1 MPDSGKKENAMAETP
16 ENKEEKEEQPRARK
30 ASAGTRRTS
39 SGTGARKATGKTAGR
54 AVGRT
59 SGKADGKTAGSP
71 SGRRPVRRQVNGT
84 ARKQVKSA
92 SGKKRRHIKLYVC
105 AFVFVLAIGTALYHA
120 NRLSVEYFG
129 TPLSLDV
136 IRSQIRAMRSGEHL
150 PAGDW
155 VYGID
160 ISHHQLYVNWDD
172 LKIYVD
178 ENGRTVRD
186 KSESVASEDV
196 DFVFMKATEGVSYR
210 DGKFSTRWK
219 NAGKTTIRRGAY
231 HFFRPGKNVAA
242 QVKNYIDHV
251 GPLSENDLP
260 PVLDIEQTD
269 GCTPAV
275 VNARALE
282 WLKAVERYYGRT
294 PIIYANPEFMR
305 NVLDKELLSSY
316 TIWVAHYRVA
326 RPFCK
331 GWTFWQFT
339 DRGHVAGVGV
349 GGVDMNVCPASVFY
363 SMP

>member
-1 MPDSGKKENAMAETP
+1 MAERP
-16 ENKEEKEEQPRARK
+16 ENKEEKEEHPRAGK
-30 ASAGTRRTS
+30 ASSAARRTS
-39 SGTGARKATGKTAGR
+39 SGSGTRKAAGK
-54 AVGRT
+54 AVGKAVEKT
-59 SGKADGKTAGSP
+59 SGQADGKMAGRPPVKRPVKSQVN
-71 SGRRPVRRQVNGT
+71 RPVRKPVRRTSV
-84 ARKQVKSA
+84 
-92 SGKKRRHIKLYVC
+92 KKRHHVRLYVC
-105 AFVFVLAIGTALYHA
+105 AFVFIFALGTALYHA

-136 IRSQIRAMRSGEHL
+136 IRSQIRAMRGGEHL

-186 KSESVASEDV
+186 KSESVSSEDV

-219 NAGKTTIRRGAY
+219 NAGMTTIRRGAY
-231 HFFRPGKNVAA
+231 HFFRPGKDVPA
-242 QVKNYIDHV
+242 QVSNFISHV

-282 WLKAVERYYGRT
+282 WLKAVERHYGRK

-305 NVLDKELLSSY
+305 DILDKELLSSY

-349 GGVDMNVCPASVFY
+349 GGVDINVCPASVFY

>member
-1 MPDSGKKENAMAETP
+1 MP
-16 ENKEEKEEQPRARK
+16 ENKEVDRQRVKKVA
-30 ASAGTRRTS
+30 ADGRRTS
-39 SGTGARKATGKTAGR
+39 SGAGRSRRKTARTGSVAGRMTRKGNAGAAARKSGRKAGR
-54 AVGRT
+54 R
-59 SGKADGKTAGSP
+59 
-71 SGRRPVRRQVNGT
+71 
-84 ARKQVKSA
+84 A
-92 SGKKRRHIKLYVC
+92 SVKKRSHIRLYAC
-105 AFVFVLAIGTALYHA
+105 IFVFAIALGTLIYHA

-136 IRSQIRAMRSGEHL
+136 IRSQFRAMRGGEHL

-160 ISHHQLYVNWDD
+160 ISHHQLYVNWDE
-172 LKIYVD
+172 LMIYVD

-186 KSESVASEDV
+186 KAESVASEDV

-210 DGKFSTRWK
+210 DGKFSSRWK

-231 HFFRPGKNVAA
+231 HFFRPGKDVSA
-242 QVKNYIDHV
+242 QVSNFISQV
-251 GPLSENDLP
+251 GPLSDNDLP
-260 PVLDIEQTD
+260 PVLDMEQTD

-275 VNARALE
+275 VNERALE
-282 WLKAVERYYGRT
+282 WLKAVERHYGRK

-305 NVLDKELLSSY
+305 NVLDEELLSSY

-349 GGVDMNVCPASVFY
+349 GGVDINVCPASKFY

>member
-1 MPDSGKKENAMAETP
+1 MANRSGNTGEKENP
-16 ENKEEKEEQPRARK
+16 QHARK
-30 ASAGTRRTS
+30 ASAGRGKSPSGSARR
-39 SGTGARKATGKTAGR
+39 KTAGKD
-54 AVGRT
+54 A
-59 SGKADGKTAGSP
+59 GKGAGKVTGKPKARRQTG
-71 SGRRPVRRQVNGT
+71 RPVRR
-84 ARKQVKSA
+84 KSA
-92 SGKKRRHIKLYVC
+92 RRRRHIRLYVF
-105 AFVFVLAIGTALYHA
+105 ALVFVFALGTAIYHA
-120 NRLSVEYFG
+120 NRLSLEYFG
-129 TPLSLDV
+129 TPLSIDV
-136 IRSQIRAMRSGEHL
+136 IRSQIRAMRTGEHL

-196 DFVFMKATEGVSYR
+196 GFVFMKATEGTSFR
-210 DGKFSTRWK
+210 DGKFSSRWK
-219 NAGKTTIRRGAY
+219 NAGKTGIRRGAY
-231 HFFRPGKNVAA
+231 HFFRPGKNVSA
-242 QVKNYIDHV
+242 QVTNFISHV

-269 GCTPAV
+269 GCRPAV

-282 WLKAVERYYGRT
+282 WLKAIEKHYGRK
-294 PIIYANPEFMR
+294 PIIYANPDFIR
-305 NVLDKELLSSY
+305 NVLDDDLLSSY

-331 GWTFWQFT
+331 DWTFWQFT

-349 GGVDMNVCPASVFY
+349 GGVDINVCPASKFY
-363 SMP
+363 SLL

>member
-1 MPDSGKKENAMAETP
+1 MYLCRIPDVAGDWLTKEKSMVERP
-16 ENKEEKEEQPRARK
+16 ENKEEKEGSPRARK
-30 ASAGTRRTS
+30 TSARGRRTS
-39 SGTGARKATGKTAGR
+39 SGSDPVQLRRNPARTGKGKSAGKRNAAAKGYVRATGKR
-54 AVGRT
+54 
-59 SGKADGKTAGSP
+59 SGKRT
-71 SGRRPVRRQVNGT
+71 R
-84 ARKQVKSA
+84 VKKS
-92 SGKKRRHIKLYVC
+92 RHIRLYAGLLVVLF
-105 AFVFVLAIGTALYHA
+105 AFGTLVYHA
-120 NRLSVEYFG
+120 NRLSLEYFG

-136 IRSQIRAMRSGEHL
+136 VRSQIRAMRGEVHL
-150 PAGDW
+150 PAGNW

-160 ISHHQLYVNWDD
+160 ISHHQLYVNWDE
-172 LKIYVD
+172 LMIYVD
-178 ENGRTVRD
+178 ENGRVVRD
-186 KSESVASEDV
+186 KSESVAAEEV

-210 DGKFSTRWK
+210 DGKFRTRWK

-231 HFFRPGKNVAA
+231 HFFRPGKDVSA
-242 QVKNYIDHV
+242 QVSNFISQV

-269 GCTPAV
+269 GCTPAL
-275 VNARALE
+275 VNERALE
-282 WLKAVERYYGRT
+282 WLKAVERHYGRK

-305 NVLDKELLSSY
+305 NVLDEDLLASY

-349 GGVDMNVCPASVFY
+349 GGVDINVCPASRFY